1 MATDVE
7 AQVVQEPHPSPSIT
21 LPDFE
26 VPAGLRFLLRTTNL
40 RVYRVPI
47 EGENKCCSAFPRK
60 FYVADGEG
68 NAILEGVETS
78 SWCGRLCAESC
89 HGFELDFR
97 DADGV
102 TVLSMEKT
110 AACSTFYCCNAPAIS
125 VTSGTDNYGTVTHTG
140 SIPRTR
146 LTISD
151 AIDRP
156 QLSLL
161 GPCTR
166 QSHYIDGI
174 FKDCAKFVDTK
185 RGFDELGSISGRVQ
199 STQKIEIEENC
210 LRTIHTIDTKTV
222 KNCTSKSMTT
232 GSITEFRALK
242 CFNKSGSL
250 GRVTVQHFAGM
261 DSYQLFF
268 PIDMD
273 VRMKC
278 IIIASAVLLLYEK
291 DNTFFVGNNK
301 NRSKENPRVNGLER
315 NSMEFRWILVGFRR
329 TPPFA
334 EDVRANNLAL
344 LSCACHSLVEI
355 LQRLNMLLLSHSLNP
370 HFPSNRFSEEEGKS
384 IQYGS
389 AAVTLKLLIRYY
401 KSGKN

>member
-1 MATDVE
+1 MATDIE
-7 AQVVQEPHPSPSIT
+7 AQAVREPQTSAPLI

-78 SWCGRLCAESC
+78 SWCARLCAESC
-89 HGFELDFR
+89 HAFELDFR

-110 AACSTFYCCNAPAIS
+110 AACSAFYCCNAPAIS
-125 VTSGTDNYGTVTHTG
+125 VTSGTDNYGTVTHVG

-156 QLSLL
+156 QLRLL

-174 FKDCAKFVDTK
+174 FK
-185 RGFDELGSISGRVQ
+185 
-199 STQKIEIEENC
+199 
-210 LRTIHTIDTKTV
+210 
-222 KNCTSKSMTT
+222 
-232 GSITEFRALK
+232 LK
-242 CFNKSGSL
+242 CFNERGSL
-250 GRVTVQHFAGM
+250 GRVTVQHFAEM

-268 PIDMD
+268 PVDMD

-278 IIIASAVLLLYEK
+278 LIIASAVLL
-291 DNTFFVGNNK
+291 DC
-301 NRSKENPRVNGLER
+301 
-315 NSMEFRWILVGFRR
+315 I
-329 TPPFA
+329 FA
-334 EDVRANNLAL
+334 
-344 LSCACHSLVEI
+344 
-355 LQRLNMLLLSHSLNP
+355 
-370 HFPSNRFSEEEGKS
+370 
-384 IQYGS
+384 
-389 AAVTLKLLIRYY
+389 
-401 KSGKN
+401 

>member
-7 AQVVQEPHPSPSIT
+7 AQVVQEPHPSAPLT

-102 TVLSMEKT
+102 T
-110 AACSTFYCCNAPAIS
+110 AIS
-125 VTSGTDNYGTVTHTG
+125 VTSGTDNYGTVTHSG

-174 FKDCAKFVDTK
+174 FK
-185 RGFDELGSISGRVQ
+185 
-199 STQKIEIEENC
+199 
-210 LRTIHTIDTKTV
+210 
-222 KNCTSKSMTT
+222 
-232 GSITEFRALK
+232 LK

-261 DSYQLFF
+261 DSYQIFF

-278 IIIASAVLLLYEK
+278 IIIASAVLL
-291 DNTFFVGNNK
+291 VGQI
-301 NRSKENPRVNGLER
+301 L
-315 NSMEFRWILVGFRR
+315 NSI
-329 TPPFA
+329 
-334 EDVRANNLAL
+334 
-344 LSCACHSLVEI
+344 
-355 LQRLNMLLLSHSLNP
+355 
-370 HFPSNRFSEEEGKS
+370 
-384 IQYGS
+384 
-389 AAVTLKLLIRYY
+389 
-401 KSGKN
+401 